1 MEHSRTGASQTD
13 WDCAGV
19 RPLLCLFCFSELP
32 KRCSPPCFPV
42 PCSCLPLANLQ
53 RTQPTRVPIEVDGAS
68 FHNRFLGLSKDQD
81 MDEVCL
87 APCDMR
93 SAGLW

>member
-19 RPLLCLFCFSELP
+19 RPLLCLFCCSRLP

-42 PCSCLPLANLQ
+42 PCSCLPPGHSAQN
-53 RTQPTRVPIEVDGAS
+53 PAYAACPVPVEGDSAS
-68 FHNRFLGLSKDQD
+68 FHDRFLGLNKTQ
-81 MDEVCL
+81 
-87 APCDMR
+87 
-93 SAGLW
+93 G